1 MSVAVLAGLFVF
13 AAGLGSFLSPCV
25 LPLVPGYLSMLS
37 GVGVDQ
43 LKEGETGTSKLLP
56 PALAFVVG
64 LSAVFITMGATASA
78 VGHFLLQHKNLLA
91 PIAGALIILFGLHLI
106 GVLIKMSVR
115 VGLIV
120 GVLLVAI
127 GLVLNFRTGAE
138 MVIKPVHFY
147 AASLIFLF
155 GPPMSRWLNR
165 DVHLRDVGGKSPG
178 IVSGFLLGFAFALG
192 WTPCIG
198 PILTTV
204 LAIAAS
210 RGSVRDGVILLTL
223 YSAGLSI
230 PFLLTA
236 VGVGRFMKFY
246 QKFRRHLHTVE
257 VCSGVLLL
265 LIGGLIFT
273 NGLTIVSSHLSGD
286 SLDNV
291 LVKIMPQSVRRYLD
305 TGATPTGGSPKAEA
319 SNLEPEP
326 NVTFKNLEGGDVE
339 LSSLKGK
346 VVLLNFWATWC
357 EPCRGEIP
365 VLIGLQQQYSSK
377 GFTMLGAS
385 MDDDPSKVV
394 PQFVKSNEFKVDG
407 KDETMNYPIV
417 EGSDAI
423 TDQFGGLLGMPTSFL
438 ISRDGKIVKRYI
450 GVVNEAQITKDIE
463 SQL

>member
-37 GVGVDQ
+37 GVGVEQ
-43 LKEGETGTSKLLP
+43 LKEGESATSKLLV
-56 PALAFVVG
+56 PAVAFVIG

-78 VGHFLLQHKNLLA
+78 VGHFLLQHRNLLA

-106 GVLIKMSVR
+106 GTLAKITVR
-115 VGLIV
+115 LGLIV
-120 GVLLVAI
+120 GILLVAG
-127 GLVLNFRTGAE
+127 GLVLNFAVSGDH
-138 MVIKPVHFY
+138 VVKPVHLY

-155 GPPMSRWLNR
+155 GPALTRWLNQ

-210 RGSVRDGVILLTL
+210 RGSVKDGVILLTL

-246 QKFRRHLHTVE
+246 QKFRKHLHTVE
-257 VCSGVLLL
+257 VCSGILLL
-265 LIGGLIFT
+265 FIGGLIFT
-273 NGLTIVSSHLSGD
+273 NALTLISSHISGY
-286 SLDNV
+286 SFETV
-291 LVKIMPQSVRRYLD
+291 IEGWMPKTVQHWLQA
-305 TGATPTGGSPKAEA
+305 TGSNPPPAEA
-319 SNLEPEP
+319 NLSPEP
-326 NVTFKNLEGGDVE
+326 NVTFKDLQGNNVPLA
-339 LSSLKGK
+339 SYKGK
-346 VVLLNFWATWC
+346 VVLLNFWGTWC
-357 EPCRGEIP
+357 EPCQHEIP
-365 VLIGLQQQYSSK
+365 MLISLQDKYSGK
-377 GFTMLGAS
+377 GFTMLGAATNDE
-385 MDDDPSKVV
+385 DDAVNKFIHTSKFDVGG
-394 PQFVKSNEFKVDG
+394 Q
-407 KDETMNYPIV
+407 ETLMNYPIV
-417 EGSDAI
+417 MNDDDIVAK
-423 TDQFGGLLGMPTSFL
+423 FGGIIGMPTSFL
-438 ISRDGKIVKRYI
+438 ITRDGKIYRSYI
-450 GVVNEAQITKDIE
+450 GSLEQKKAELEKDIE

>member
-43 LKEGETGTSKLLP
+43 LREGETATSKLLA
-56 PALAFVVG
+56 PALAFVIG

-78 VGHFLLQHKNLLA
+78 VGHFLLQHRNLLA

-127 GLVLNFRTGAE
+127 GLFLNFRTSAG
-138 MVIKPVHFY
+138 MVVKPVHFY
-147 AASLIFLF
+147 AASLIFLL

-165 DVHLRDVGGKSPG
+165 DVHMRDVGGKSPG

-204 LAIAAS
+204 LAIAAA

-257 VCSGVLLL
+257 VCSGILLL
-265 LIGGLIFT
+265 LIGALIFT
-273 NGLTIVSSHLSGD
+273 NGLTMVSSHLNGG
-286 SLDNV
+286 SLDV
-291 LVKIMPQSVRRYLD
+291 LLEKVMPASVKQYLNSGVNAG
-305 TGATPTGGSPKAEA
+305 TESPKADA
-319 SNLEPEP
+319 NLEPEP
-326 NVTFKNLEGGDVE
+326 NVTFKNLEGGDVA

-385 MDDDPSKVV
+385 MDDDPTKVV
-394 PQFVKSNEFKVDG
+394 PQFVKTNEFKVDG

-417 EGSDAI
+417 AGSDAI

-450 GVVNEAQITKDIE
+450 GVVNPAQITKDIE

>member
-13 AAGLGSFLSPCV
+13 AAGLVSFLSPCV

-56 PALAFVVG
+56 PALAFVIG

-120 GVLLVAI
+120 GLVLVAI
-127 GLVLNFRTGAE
+127 GLFLNFRTGAE

-165 DVHLRDVGGKSPG
+165 DVHMRDVGGKTPG

-257 VCSGVLLL
+257 VFSGVLLL

-273 NGLTIVSSHLSGD
+273 NGLTVISSHLNGVSID
-286 SLDNV
+286 VWLEE
-291 LVKIMPQSVRRYLD
+291 IMPPSVKQWFVTTTD
-305 TGATPTGGSPKAEA
+305 PGGESPKIE

-326 NVTFKNLEGGDVE
+326 NVTFKNLQGGDVA
-339 LSSLKGK
+339 LASLKGK

-357 EPCRGEIP
+357 EPCQSEIP
-365 VLIGLQQQYSSK
+365 VLISLQQEYSSK

-394 PQFVKSNEFKVDG
+394 PQFVKSKEFKVDG
-407 KDETMNYPIV
+407 KDETMNYPLV

-423 TDQFGGLLGMPTSFL
+423 TDKFGGLLGMPTSFL

-450 GVVNEAQITKDIE
+450 GVVNPAQITKDIE

>member
-37 GVGVDQ
+37 GVGVEQ
-43 LKEGETGTSKLLP
+43 LREGETGTSKLMV
-56 PALAFVVG
+56 PALAFVTG
-64 LSAVFITMGATASA
+64 LSVVFITMGATASA
-78 VGHFLLQHKNLLA
+78 VGHFLLQHRNLLA

-120 GVLLVAI
+120 GIVLVAI
-127 GLVLNFRTGAE
+127 GLVLNFRTGLE

-165 DVHLRDVGGKSPG
+165 DVHMRDVGGKTPG

-204 LAIAAS
+204 LAIAAA

-236 VGVGRFMKFY
+236 LGVGRFMRFY
-246 QKFRRHLHTVE
+246 TKFRRHLHTVE

-273 NGLTIVSSHLSGD
+273 NGLTLISGQLNGG
-286 SLDNV
+286 SLDV
-291 LVKIMPQSVRRYLD
+291 LLEKVMPASVKQYLER
-305 TGATPTGGSPKAEA
+305 GQTPENPKADA
-319 SNLEPEP
+319 NLESEP
-326 NVTFKNLEGGDVE
+326 NVTFKNLQGGDVA

-365 VLIGLQQQYSSK
+365 VLIDLQQEYSGK
-377 GFTMLGAS
+377 GFTLLGAS
-385 MDDDPSKVV
+385 MDDDPTKVV
-394 PQFVKSNEFKVDG
+394 PPFVKNTEFKVDG

-417 EGSDAI
+417 AGSDAI
-423 TDQFGGLLGMPTSFL
+423 TDQFGGLLGMPTSYL

-450 GVVNEAQITKDIE
+450 GVVNPAQITKDIE

>member
-1 MSVAVLAGLFVF
+1 MAVAVLAGLFVF

-37 GVGVDQ
+37 GVGVDK
-43 LKEGETGTSKLLP
+43 LKEGEGETGKLVTA
-56 PALAFVVG
+56 ALAFVVG

-78 VGHFLLQHKNLLA
+78 VGQFLLRHRNLLA

-106 GVLIKMSVR
+106 GWLIKIPVR

-120 GVLLVAI
+120 GIVLVGI
-127 GLVLNFRTGAE
+127 GTLLFLPAAAHLFVQ
-138 MVIKPVHFY
+138 PVHIY
-147 AASLIFLF
+147 AIALVFLF
-155 GPPMSRWLNR
+155 GPPLTRWLNR
-165 DVHLRDVGGKSPG
+165 DVHMRDVGGKSPG

-204 LAIAAS
+204 LAIAAA
-210 RGSVRDGVILLTL
+210 RASVRDGVILLAL
-223 YSAGLSI
+223 YSAGLAI

-246 QKFRRHLHTVE
+246 QKFRKHLHTVE

-265 LIGGLIFT
+265 LIGALIFT
-273 NGLTIVSSHLSGD
+273 NGLTLISGRLTGVSGEFL
-286 SLDNV
+286 LE
-291 LVKIMPQSVRRYLD
+291 KWMPQSVRAWLD
-305 TGATPTGGSPKAEA
+305 QGGGNNAPGPATPALEA
-319 SNLEPEP
+319 APD
-326 NVTFKNLEGGDVE
+326 VTFKDLKGADVP

-357 EPCRGEIP
+357 EPCRSEIP
-365 VLIGLQQQYSSK
+365 VLIGLQEKYSPK

-385 MDDDPSKVV
+385 MDEDGTKAVNPFIQST
-394 PQFVKSNEFKVDG
+394 QFNVG
-407 KDETMNYPIV
+407 GQQRTMDYPIV
-417 EGSDAI
+417 LGSDAI
-423 TDQFGGLLGMPTSFL
+423 TDKFGGLLGMPTSYL
-438 ISRDGKIVKRYI
+438 ISRDGKIVKKYI
-450 GVVNEAQITKDIE
+450 GVVNEAQVVKDVE

>member
-13 AAGLGSFLSPCV
+13 LAGLGSFLSPCV

-37 GVGVDQ
+37 GVGVEQ
-43 LKEGETGTSKLLP
+43 LREGESGTSKLLA

-78 VGHFLLQHKNLLA
+78 VGHFLLQHRNLLA

-106 GVLIKMSVR
+106 GTLAKITVR
-115 VGLIV
+115 LGLIV
-120 GVLLVAI
+120 GIALVAA
-127 GLVLNFRTGAE
+127 GLVLNFAVSGDH
-138 MVIKPVHFY
+138 VIKPVHLY

-155 GPPMSRWLNR
+155 GPALTRWLNQ

-210 RGSVRDGVILLTL
+210 RGSVKDGVILLTL

-265 LIGGLIFT
+265 FIGALIFT
-273 NGLTIVSSHLSGD
+273 NGLTLVSGRLNGF
-286 SLDNV
+286 SLDTA
-291 LVKIMPQSVRRYLD
+291 LVKIMPASVQKFLNKEPSAG
-305 TGATPTGGSPKAEA
+305 TTNAASLQAEP
-319 SNLEPEP
+319 S
-326 NVTFKNLEGGDVE
+326 VTFKNLQGDQVN
-339 LSSLKGK
+339 LASYKGK

-365 VLIGLQQQYSSK
+365 LLIQLQQQYSDK
-377 GFTMLGAS
+377 GFTLLGAS
-385 MDDDPSKVV
+385 MDEDPMSVV
-394 PQFVKSNEFKVDG
+394 PKFVKTTEFNVGG
-407 KDETMNYPIV
+407 KEETMNYPIV
-417 EGSDAI
+417 LGSDDI
-423 TDQFGGLLGMPTSFL
+423 TDQFGGLLGLPTSFL
-438 ISRDGKIVKRYI
+438 ISRDGKIVKKYMGPI
-450 GVVNEAQITKDIE
+450 NEEQFTKDLE

>member
-43 LKEGETGTSKLLP
+43 LKEGETATSKLLA
-56 PALAFVVG
+56 PALAFVIG

-78 VGHFLLQHKNLLA
+78 VGHFLLQHRNLLA

-120 GVLLVAI
+120 GFLLVAI
-127 GLVLNFRTGAE
+127 GLFLNFRTGAE
-138 MVIKPVHFY
+138 MVIKPVHLY
-147 AASLIFLF
+147 ATSLIFLF

-165 DVHLRDVGGKSPG
+165 DVHMRDVGGKSPG

-204 LAIAAS
+204 LAIAAA

-265 LIGGLIFT
+265 LIGALIFT
-273 NGLTIVSSHLSGD
+273 NGLTMVSSHLNGG
-286 SLDNV
+286 SLDV
-291 LVKIMPQSVRRYLD
+291 LLEKVMPASVRQYLNS
-305 TGATPTGGSPKAEA
+305 GANAGGVPTNAGLDLQPA
-319 SNLEPEP
+319 P
-326 NVTFKNLEGGDVE
+326 NVTFKNLEGGDVA

-385 MDDDPSKVV
+385 MDDDPAKVV
-394 PQFVKSNEFKVDG
+394 PQFVKTNEFKVDG

-450 GVVNEAQITKDIE
+450 GVVNETQITKDIE

>member
-37 GVGVDQ
+37 GVGVDK
-43 LKEGETGTSKLLP
+43 LREGEGETSKLFSA
-56 PALAFVVG
+56 ALAFVIG

-78 VGHFLLQHKNLLA
+78 VGQFLLVHRDVLA

-106 GVLIKMSVR
+106 GWLIKLPLR
-115 VGLIV
+115 AGLIV
-120 GVLLVAI
+120 GVILVAI
-127 GLVLNFRTGAE
+127 GIAVQLFESGSV
-138 MVIKPVHFY
+138 VKPIYFY

-155 GPPMSRWLNR
+155 GPPLSRWLNR
-165 DVHLRDVGGKSPG
+165 DVHLRDVGGKNPG

-246 QKFRRHLHTVE
+246 QKFRKHLHTVE

-265 LIGGLIFT
+265 FIGGLIFT
-273 NGLTIVSSHLSGD
+273 NALTLISSHISGVSGEGLVESWMPATVKNWLQVKPAQPTTPGNLSPEPEVTFQDLSGKG
-286 SLDNV
+286 V
-291 LVKIMPQSVRRYLD
+291 P
-305 TGATPTGGSPKAEA
+305 
-319 SNLEPEP
+319 
-326 NVTFKNLEGGDVE
+326 
-339 LSSLKGK
+339 LSSYKGQ
-346 VVLLNFWATWC
+346 VVLLNFWGTWC
-357 EPCRGEIP
+357 EPCQHEIP
-365 VLIGLQQQYSSK
+365 MLIDIQNKYSSR
-377 GFTMLGAS
+377 GFTLVGAATN
-385 MDDDPSKVV
+385 DE
-394 PQFVKSNEFKVDG
+394 NETVDKFIHTSEFNVGG
-407 KDETMNYPIV
+407 KELKMNYPIV
-417 EGSDAI
+417 MNSDDNV
-423 TDQFGGLLGMPTSFL
+423 TKFGGIIGMPTTYL
-438 ISRDGKIVKRYI
+438 ITRDGKIYKRYI
-450 GVVNEAQITKDIE
+450 GSLESNEAQLEKDIE